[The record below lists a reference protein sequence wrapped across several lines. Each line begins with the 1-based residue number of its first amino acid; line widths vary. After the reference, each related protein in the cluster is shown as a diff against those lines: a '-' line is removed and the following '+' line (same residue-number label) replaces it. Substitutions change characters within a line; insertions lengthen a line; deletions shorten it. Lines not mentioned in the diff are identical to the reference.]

1 MKNNNA
7 PQFDAKFKT
16 FALPAALKSQSQI
29 IKSVN
34 SIKEPVPPPKTHHKI
49 Q

>member
-16 FALPAALKSQSQI
+16 FALPAALKKSKPNN
-29 IKSVN
+29 KSVN